1 MILHKLEMYN
11 FRQYIG
17 KQNVE
22 FSADPEKNVTVLIG
36 VNTSGKTTIV
46 RAFEWCTTL
55 QLLIK
60 ISHTGHF
67 DV

>member
-36 VNTSGKTTIV
+36 VNTSGKTT
-46 RAFEWCTTL
+46 F
-55 QLLIK
+55 
-60 ISHTGHF
+60 
-67 DV
+67 